1 MHNSIV
7 LIFRQKNFVPLI
19 RLSRMPEVFLI
30 LFVNIH
36 VINNEK
42 SFKAIF
48 QIIQVVNTLKI
59 KIANLTDA
67 HN

>member
-1 MHNSIV
+1 
-7 LIFRQKNFVPLI
+7 
-19 RLSRMPEVFLI
+19 MPEVFLI
-30 LFVNIH
+30 LIVNIH

-42 SFKAIF
+42 SFKAIL
-48 QIIQVVNTLKI
+48 QIIQVVNKLKI

>member
-1 MHNSIV
+1 
-7 LIFRQKNFVPLI
+7 
-19 RLSRMPEVFLI
+19 MPEVFLI

-48 QIIQVVNTLKI
+48 QIIQVVNKLKI